1 MQWTNEQEQA
11 INESGSN
18 ILVAAAAGSGK
29 TAVLVERIINKII
42 NKKIDI
48 DKILVVTFTNLAAGQ
63 MRERILDAIYKKIEE
78 NPENVHLQRQITLLP
93 KANICTIDSFCLD
106 IVKNNF
112 FELDISPN
120 FRIADEIELKILK
133 QETLEELFEDKYE
146 KQEENFLNLI
156 NTYTTY
162 RGDENLKEIV
172 LKIYNYIQS
181 APFPD
186 RWLNEQIEKFNITEE
201 IDFSETDWGKILYA
215 NARDDILDA
224 ILQLRDLRDKAEK
237 EPEIPKIFVTLSE
250 DVRKLEKVYEGNDWE
265 ELYKNLQEFFFD
277 RWSKD
282 KNAPEELAEELKK
295 KRDLIKKTIEDIK
308 KNVIIYD
315 SETAIQDTKELYSTM
330 RLIGNLV
337 MEYEKILK
345 EKKKE
350 KNIVDFNDIEH
361 FALSILIKNDAP
373 SEIALKYQNKFDEI
387 AIDEYQDSNMV
398 QEYILTTISRKNN
411 IFMVGDVKQ
420 SIYKFRQAMPE
431 LFLEKYATYKL
442 KENKQETDNLKIKL
456 FKNFRSRKEVLN
468 LTNLVFQNIM
478 SKEFGEIEYNEGEYL
493 NLGAEDYPEGGN
505 FLPELHIIETN
516 QKEVDEDNVGA
527 PFVGMLEGSD
537 TTVPTRPSETGENND
552 IGDEPVEDVVLE
564 AKFVAN
570 KIKQMVEEGYMVCD
584 KEKKYRKVTYRDF
597 AILLRS
603 TKNSAN
609 IFEKEITSLDIPVF
623 CDATSEYL
631 NSFEIQAIMS
641 LLRVI
646 DNPESDIPQI
656 TVMRSPIGNF
666 TDNELIKIRGKDKK
680 VSFYNSIKQYIN
692 KEDADQEIKRKLET
706 YLENISTWREKSKYL
721 PLDELIWSIYIET
734 GFYNY
739 VSLMPNGEYRTANL
753 KMLFEK
759 AKQYEKTSFKG
770 LFNFI
775 SFIDKLT
782 ITSGDMGGAKLIGE
796 NENVVRIMSIHK
808 SKGLEFPVVFLSGTG
823 KKFNIMDLNNDDI
836 LLHNALGLGPK
847 FIDTRLNI
855 KFDTL
860 SKKAVANKSKEELIA
875 EELRILYVALT
886 RAKEKMIIT
895 GTEKDIEKKLL
906 DKREL
911 LKCYEKYNKNKI
923 NKNILKKYMRY
934 LDFFELIYLYNE
946 KNIENILKVEIH
958 NQSEIINFIQKN
970 EQNTTT
976 CVGATSSR
984 PPFEE
989 KDCPNNNRAQQL
1001 QDKLNWKYEYIAS
1014 TQIEAKSSVSK
1025 IKHAVDNGSSYKRN
1039 IDEASENISF
1049 SEPKFLK
1056 DEIEISPAK
1065 KGTLTHLIL
1074 QKLNEKE
1081 EYTLEKIKDLIK
1093 DFIQREIITE
1103 KEAKYININKI
1114 YIFTKSDIFEQM
1126 KNAKK
1131 VYKEQ
1136 PFYINIPAND
1146 IYDGDIDEKILV
1158 QGIIDLFYITQDDKI
1173 ILVDYKTDYVPEGNE
1188 EVLKEKY
1195 QKQLDLYKMAI
1206 EGMMKKKVDNI
1217 YIYST
1222 YLEKTVKIM

>member
-11 INESGSN
+11 INENGSN

-48 DKILVVTFTNLAAGQ
+48 DKILVVTFTNLAAAQ
-63 MRERILDAIYKKIEE
+63 MRERILDAIYKRIEE

-120 FRIADEIELKILK
+120 FKIADEIELKILK
-133 QETLEELFEDKYE
+133 QETLEEVFEDKYE
-146 KQEENFLNLI
+146 KQEEEFLKLI

-162 RGDENLKEIV
+162 KGDENLKEIV

-181 APFPD
+181 TPYPNK
-186 RWLNEQIEKFNITEE
+186 WLNEQIEKFNITEE
-201 IDFSETDWGKILYA
+201 IDFSKTIWGENLYK
-215 NARDDILDA
+215 NAKDDIFDA
-224 ILQLRDLRDKAEK
+224 ILQLRDLRNKAE
-237 EPEIPKIFVTLSE
+237 EELEIPKIFVTLSE
-250 DVRKLEKVYEGNDWE
+250 DVRKLERVYEANNWE
-265 ELYKNLQEFFFD
+265 ELYKNLQEFCLD

-330 RLIGNLV
+330 KLIGNLV

-361 FALSILIKNDAP
+361 FALSILIKDNSP
-373 SEIALKYQNKFDEI
+373 SEIALKYKNKFEEI
-387 AIDEYQDSNMV
+387 AIDEYQDSNLV
-398 QEYILTTISRKNN
+398 QEYILTTISRENN

-431 LFLEKYATYKL
+431 LFLEKYDTYKL
-442 KENKQETDNLKIKL
+442 KENRQENDNLKIKL
-456 FKNFRSRKEVLN
+456 FKNFRSRKEVLD
-468 LTNLVFQNIM
+468 LTNLIFQNIM
-478 SKEFGEIEYNEGEYL
+478 SKEFGEIEYDEGEYL
-493 NLGAEDYPEGGN
+493 NLGAEDYPNGKN
-505 FLPELHIIETN
+505 FIPELHIIETN
-516 QKEVDEDNVGA
+516 QEEDAN
-527 PFVGMLEGSD
+527 
-537 TTVPTRPSETGENND
+537 SEITQY
-552 IGDEPVEDVVLE
+552 EPIDNVVLE

-570 KIKQMVEEGYMVCD
+570 KIKQMIDEGYMVCD
-584 KEKKYRKVTYRDF
+584 KEKKYRKATYRDF

-609 IFEKEITSLDIPVF
+609 IFEKEITSLNIPVF
-623 CDATSEYL
+623 CDSTSEYL
-631 NSFEIQAIMS
+631 NSFEIQVIMN

-666 TDNELIKIRGKDKK
+666 GDNELIKIRGKDKNIT
-680 VSFYNSIKQYIN
+680 FYNSMNQYIKKQESN
-692 KEDADQEIKRKLET
+692 HEIKRKLET
-706 YLENISTWREKSKYL
+706 YIENVNTWREKSKYL

-739 VSLMPNGEYRTANL
+739 ASLMPNGEYRTANL

-770 LFNFI
+770 LYNFI
-775 SFIDKLT
+775 NFIDKLT
-782 ITSGDMGGAKLIGE
+782 ITSGDMSGAKLIGE

-823 KKFNIMDLNNDDI
+823 KKFNIIDLSNDDI
-836 LLHNALGLGPK
+836 LLHNDLGLGPK
-847 FIDTRLNI
+847 YIDTRLNI

-860 SKKAVANKSKEELIA
+860 SKKAVANKVKEELIA

-895 GTEKDIEKKLL
+895 GTEKNIEKKLL

-911 LKCYEKYNKNKI
+911 LKCYEKYNSNKI

-934 LDFFELIYLYNE
+934 LDFLELIYLYNE
-946 KNIENILKVEIH
+946 KEIENILKVEIH
-958 NQSEIINFIQKN
+958 NQSEIMNSVHKE
-970 EQNTTT
+970 EQNI
-976 CVGATSSR
+976 VGATSSR

-989 KDCPNNNRAQQL
+989 MACTDNQETQQL
-1001 QDKLNWKYEYIAS
+1001 QDKLNWNYKYIAS

-1025 IKHAVDNGSSYKRN
+1025 IKYAVNNISSYEGHTVETNK
-1039 IDEASENISF
+1039 NISF
-1049 SEPKFLK
+1049 SKPKFLK
-1056 DEIEISPAK
+1056 EDIEISQAR

-1081 EYTLEKIKDLIK
+1081 EYTLDKIKSIIEKLT
-1093 DFIQREIITE
+1093 QCEIITE
-1103 KEAKYININKI
+1103 KEAKCININKI
-1114 YIFTKSDIFEQM
+1114 YTFTKSDIFGQM
-1126 KNAKK
+1126 KNAKR

-1136 PFYINIPAND
+1136 PFYINIPANS
-1146 IYDGDIDEKILV
+1146 IYDEDIDEKILV
-1158 QGIIDLFYITQDDKI
+1158 QGIIDLFYITQEDKI
-1173 ILVDYKTDYVPEGNE
+1173 ILVDYKTDYVAEGKE

-1195 QKQLDLYKMAI
+1195 QKQLELYKMAI